1 MSTINRIYDAAGNTT
16 SYTGVSF
23 VYNQRGR
30 MSSVTTPGGTTN
42 YIYDALG
49 QLIEK
54 SGAGGT
60 TILMYDEA
68 VRCEIRVAQ
77 GHCDRAVT
85 EEVANRIQW
94 HADLN
99 QARGEMMP
107 KIVPAELRDP
117 GALEGMRPSRVEARY
132 DVEDTWPLPGLLKPP
147 PEHAHRLV
155 IERNMARLTIL
166 GRG

>member
-1 MSTINRIYDAAGNTT
+1 MH
-16 SYTGVSF
+16 
-23 VYNQRGR
+23 
-30 MSSVTTPGGTTN
+30 
-42 YIYDALG
+42 
-49 QLIEK
+49 E
-54 SGAGGT
+54 
-60 TILMYDEA
+60 EA

-117 GALEGMRPSRVEARY
+117 GALEDMRPSRVEARY
-132 DVEDTWPLPGLLKPP
+132 DVEDTWPLPGV
-147 PEHAHRLV
+147 AQ
-155 IERNMARLTIL
+155 ATA
-166 GRG
+166 